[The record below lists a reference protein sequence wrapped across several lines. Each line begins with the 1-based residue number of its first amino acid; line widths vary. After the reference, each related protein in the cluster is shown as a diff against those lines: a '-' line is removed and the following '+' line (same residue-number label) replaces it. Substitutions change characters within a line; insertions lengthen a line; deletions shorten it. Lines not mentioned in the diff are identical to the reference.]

1 MKQNSEGESKHKTKL
16 RTREISEE
24 MSKSEVKIKDGEEGK
39 KKPTT
44 LS

>member
-1 MKQNSEGESKHKTKL
+1 MKQKSGESKHKTKL
-16 RTREISEE
+16 RTREISED

>member
-1 MKQNSEGESKHKTKL
+1 MKQKSGESKHKTKL

-24 MSKSEVKIKDGEEGK
+24 MSKSEVKIKDREEGK